1 MGVVLGWGEAEA
13 LAPVSA
19 SVKVSASK

>member
-13 LAPVSA
+13 LAPLSA
-19 SVKVSASK
+19 SVKVSVSK